1 MSPARKNESRKVVA
15 SSVLRSKRNTTGQL
29 PERPLT
35 LRLPVELV
43 RRIDDLLPHVG
54 ADLSYATLGRVSRS
68 QVLRI
73 ALLEGVKLLQRRYHL
88 DEGEKEVDVAEHGSS

>member
-1 MSPARKNESRKVVA
+1 MTPAKKKEPPKVVA
-15 SSVLRSKRNTTGQL
+15 SSVLRSRRDVNGQF

-35 LRLPVELV
+35 LRLPHELV

-54 ADLSYATLGRVSRS
+54 GDLSYAALGRVSRS

-73 ALLEGVKLLQRRYHL
+73 ALLEGVKLLRKRYHL
-88 DEGEKEVDVAEHGSS
+88 DVEGEAAELTGNRSS